1 MNEMVKAGKIAYKF
15 DLLGYTYAYTKKEVF
30 SNQNLV
36 FELHWK
42 TIFDWK
48 RIYPELRTIYL
59 LPRNLDIAKQKLIE
73 RNLKPKAQEQRI
85 KEMEEHYSRFNSDSN
100 LRNMF
105 DYILYNDYNQKS
117 EKEVINLVKKMT
129 NSIKTFTFEADI
141 NRNERKEYNLE
152 KLKEKMNVVI

>member
-1 MNEMVKAGKIAYKF
+1 MNEMVKTGKIAYKF

-30 SNQNLV
+30 SNKNLV

-59 LPRNLDIAKQKLIE
+59 LPRNLDIPKQKLIE

-85 KEMEEHYSRFNSDSN
+85 KEMEEHYSKFNTNSN

-129 NSIKTFTFEADI
+129 NSIKNI
-141 NRNERKEYNLE
+141 Y
-152 KLKEKMNVVI
+152 I